1 MKFRFL
7 AFLYALAV
15 YLLLAGTAWSL
26 MRRWNLIA
34 EEATSTRVTLVH
46 PDEAKTDAKQVVN
59 SEASQISEVKKV
71 SPDKI
76 VPTPPEPEEQLE
88 PVEEKKTVPP
98 KPPAKKE
105 SEKIEK
111 QKTPFHPPARQ
122 NTSEALALDEPVART
137 VPLSDRAEKPP
148 LEPLKPYNPELFKS
162 LKRPLSDSE
171 LASCCP
177 SEPKKSVRK
186 RTKSRHE
193 KKSQRHRRK
202 SKTRQSLRSSRNAVH
217 SRARRGGSLSA
228 NRFLALIKRRI
239 ARNRHYPPTA
249 RRRRLQGTVRVSFTV
264 LPGGRVGDIHVS
276 GPRVFASSA
285 RQAVRRAFPVRTTRI
300 GFSLPRRL
308 SVTLRYR
315 LH

>member
-1 MKFRFL
+1 MRVRFL

-15 YLLLAGTAWSL
+15 YLLLAGAAWSL

-34 EEATSTRVTLVH
+34 EEAASTRVTLVH
-46 PDEAKTDAKQVVN
+46 PDEAKTDAKQAVN
-59 SEASQISEVKKV
+59 SEASQNSEVKKV
-71 SPDKI
+71 FPDKI
-76 VPTPPEPEEQLE
+76 VPTPPEPEEQAE
-88 PVEEKKTVPP
+88 PVEKKKMVLP
-98 KPPAKKE
+98 KTPAKKE

-111 QKTPFHPPARQ
+111 LKTPFHPPARQ
-122 NTSEALALDEPVART
+122 NTPEALALDEPAART
-137 VPLSDRAEKPP
+137 VPLSDKAEKPP
-148 LEPLKPYNPELFKS
+148 PEPSKPYDPELFKS

-177 SEPKKSVRK
+177 SEAKKIVRK
-186 RTKSRHE
+186 RTKSRYQ

-202 SKTRQSLRSSRNAVH
+202 SKTRKSVRSSRNTVH

-228 NRFLALIKRRI
+228 NRFLAMIKRRI
-239 ARNRHYPPTA
+239 ARNRRYPSAA

-264 LPGGRVGDIHVS
+264 LPGGRVGSIVVQGS
-276 GPRVFASSA
+276 RAFAASA
-285 RQAVRRAFPVRTTRI
+285 RQAVRRAFPVDVRSVS
-300 GFSLPRRL
+300 FSLPRRL